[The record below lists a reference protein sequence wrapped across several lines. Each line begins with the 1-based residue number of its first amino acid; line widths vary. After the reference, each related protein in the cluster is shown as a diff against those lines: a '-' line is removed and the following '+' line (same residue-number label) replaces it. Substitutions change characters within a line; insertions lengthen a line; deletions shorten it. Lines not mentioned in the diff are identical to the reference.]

1 VIAKQVA
8 LTSSPLPLSTKCF
21 ETAVQAVASKVN
33 MDTSDDV
40 RGALA
45 DARDECFENVEESR
59 AREESTRRSAPEE
72 IQGSFLE
79 IFEHNACHGG
89 SINLYQPIPPI
100 KTIPKTPITHT
111 TQNFQ

>member
-1 VIAKQVA
+1 MIAKQVA

-45 DARDECFENVEESR
+45 DARDECFDNVKESR
-59 AREESTRRSAPEE
+59 AREEFTRRSAPEE
-72 IQGSFLE
+72 IQAYFR
-79 IFEHNACHGG
+79 
-89 SINLYQPIPPI
+89 
-100 KTIPKTPITHT
+100 T
-111 TQNFQ
+111 